1 MAKFG
6 IFFIFWLIFDYLYN
20 ESGSCPNHASRGHT
34 VSRQGPIAHMAPF
47 LRVLT
52 SRENR
57 LYLVVDLL
65 NMSKSICS
73 EVSLEN
79 PYFKLKIGTI
89 NKKKPTTF
97 YVEGG
102 TFITPVDEDLSFKD
116 KMNNV
121 YKAMSQGIMRLTAE
135 TKNVQNSFIANID
148 VADERMKVGKKTY
161 FTFQYYLH
169 QDGEPVSFSE
179 ITENGEKYTKV
190 VLEKLEYS
198 LKENGFAISKTKK

>member
-1 MAKFG
+1 MA
-6 IFFIFWLIFDYLYN
+6 
-20 ESGSCPNHASRGHT
+20 
-34 VSRQGPIAHMAPF
+34 
-47 LRVLT
+47 
-52 SRENR
+52 
-57 LYLVVDLL
+57 
-65 NMSKSICS
+65 KSICS

-102 TFITPVDEDLSFKD
+102 TFITPVDEVDEDLSFKD

-121 YKAMSQGIMRLTAE
+121 YKAMSQGITRLTAE

-179 ITENGEKYTKV
+179 ITENGDRYTKV
-190 VLEKLEYS
+190 VLDKIEYS
-198 LKENGFAISKTKK
+198 LKENGFALSKAKN

>member
-1 MAKFG
+1 M
-6 IFFIFWLIFDYLYN
+6 
-20 ESGSCPNHASRGHT
+20 T
-34 VSRQGPIAHMAPF
+34 
-47 LRVLT
+47 
-52 SRENR
+52 
-57 LYLVVDLL
+57 
-65 NMSKSICS
+65 KSICS
-73 EVSLEN
+73 EVSLEKVSLEN

-102 TFITPVDEDLSFKD
+102 TFITPVDEIDEDLSFKD

-135 TKNVQNSFIANID
+135 TKNVQKSFIANID

-179 ITENGEKYTKV
+179 ITENGENNRERREVYESCT
-190 VLEKLEYS
+190 
-198 LKENGFAISKTKK
+198 

>member
-1 MAKFG
+1 MG
-6 IFFIFWLIFDYLYN
+6 
-20 ESGSCPNHASRGHT
+20 
-34 VSRQGPIAHMAPF
+34 F
-47 LRVLT
+47 LA
-52 SRENR
+52 
-57 LYLVVDLL
+57 VVI
-65 NMSKSICS
+65 MTKSICS

-102 TFITPVDEDLSFKD
+102 TFITPVDEVDEDLSFKD

-135 TKNVQNSFIANID
+135 TNNVQNSFIANID

-169 QDGEPVSFSE
+169 QDGEPISFSE
-179 ITENGEKYTKV
+179 ITENGDKYTKI
-190 VLEKLEYS
+190 VLDKIEYS
-198 LKENGFAISKTKK
+198 LKENGFALSKTKN